1 VSDINS
7 PSIHVA
13 ECDVHVAERYGTLV
27 TANLH
32 YGDNH
37 TVKESNPEV
46 LVKFPGPPNRLTG
59 VATP

>member
-1 VSDINS
+1 M
-7 PSIHVA
+7 
-13 ECDVHVAERYGTLV
+13 HVAERYGTLV
-27 TANLH
+27 NANLH